1 MSKEGVFHNEHY
13 GLTDELIN
21 LNKMSE
27 FESLSLCF
35 LKLDVDDIIIEV
47 NKAFILF
54 THFELD
60 DLIGQHYSILKFK
73 DHKGGQIFG
82 DATTDGLHQD
92 QKIVEFIS
100 GDNQKKFA
108 LLTELVS
115 DVNFTNTKQ
124 ILVQNVTHLIQDIEY
139 YEYTSNVAKIGG
151 WEFDVLNKTF
161 RASKDVYEIHEV
173 GFTSFFEIE
182 NPFKF
187 YGRSVQDLLKKEF
200 RDSIINQVPKS
211 FECLP
216 FYSFSG
222 KKKWVKLTFTPV
234 VAGDI
239 TIKIF
244 GSLQDI
250 SKEIVLKEKL
260 KISRER
266 YKNLF
271 DYCPVPLLVI
281 RLSDHKII
289 QANYAATDFYG
300 YTNDE
305 FLELS
310 ALDIRPE
317 NYMEQY
323 RTKIGK
329 KLADYGDIQVFNN
342 ITHQH
347 KNGEHL
353 LVDIYRRGTTLNG
366 QKSKIVL
373 VQDVKAKFEAEFKLS
388 KTNETLSKLID
399 SSPLAIIMVD
409 TNAKIELWNKSAEV
423 LFGWTKEEVFEKDIP
438 YVPTNKR
445 KEYEVNLLNSFNIKY
460 FATLEL
466 ERQKKNGE
474 LIRIRE
480 HITPL
485 RNEEGNTDRFLL
497 IIEDITE
504 SEKVKN
510 ALLESERNYRN
521 LVEASNDLIWK
532 LDKNAKITFINH
544 ASEEILGYKIEELIN
559 LDFELLLCD
568 DQKLKCNLFHS
579 QVTEG
584 TNYRNL
590 ELKMV
595 TKHGIQK
602 HLNAN
607 IYPLYDSTETI
618 VGCAG
623 NATDISHIIEQQK
636 SLEAMLKEKEILIKE
651 IHHRVKNN
659 LAVVSSLLTLQ
670 ACNQTDRS
678 TINALSESQSR
689 IQSIAT
695 IHEQLYQDELFT
707 QIEMRSYLQQ
717 LTKDIEETY
726 SSNQKEIIV
735 SVEGDDIFLNVNQ
748 AVPFGIL
755 TNELVINAFKYAF
768 EGYVEGIITLKLS
781 NLDDQMTLTVS
792 DNGVGLPQQFDPD
805 KEGSL
810 GMTLVQ
816 NLCQQLGAEL
826 KYWTDHGAHFSISFS
841 PLK

>member
-1 MSKEGVFHNEHY
+1 MSKEGVLHNEHY
-13 GLTDELIN
+13 GLTDEFRN

-35 LKLDVDDIIIEV
+35 LKLDLNDIIIEV

-60 DLIGQHYSILKFK
+60 NLIGQHYSILKFK
-73 DHKGGQIFG
+73 EYKGGQIFG
-82 DATTDGLHQD
+82 DATTEGLHKD

-108 LLTELVS
+108 LLTQLVS
-115 DVNFTNTKQ
+115 DVSFANTKQ

-139 YEYTSNVAKIGG
+139 YEYTSNIAKIGG

-173 GFTSFFEIE
+173 GFNSFFEIE

-187 YGRSVQDLLKKEF
+187 YGRSVQDLLKNEF

-222 KKKWVKLTFTPV
+222 KKKWVKLTFIPV
-234 VAGDI
+234 VAGDV

-250 SKEIVLKEKL
+250 SKEIILKEKL

-289 QANYAATDFYG
+289 QANYAASDFYG

-310 ALDIRPE
+310 ALDIRPK
-317 NYMEQY
+317 NYKEQY
-323 RTKIGK
+323 RTTIGK
-329 KLADYGDIQVFNN
+329 KLDDYGDIQVFSN

-399 SSPLAIIMVD
+399 SSPLAIITVD
-409 TNAKIELWNKSAEV
+409 TNAKIELWNKSAEI

-445 KEYEVNLLNSFNIKY
+445 KEFEVNLLNSFNIKY
-460 FATLEL
+460 SATLEL

-485 RNEEGNTDRFLL
+485 RNEEGNIDRFLL

-544 ASEEILGYKIEELIN
+544 ASEEILGYKIQELLN

-568 DQKLKCNLFHS
+568 DQKLKCNLLHS
-579 QVTEG
+579 QVREG

-590 ELKMV
+590 ELKMI

-618 VGCAG
+618 VGCAE

-670 ACNQTDRS
+670 AYNQTDRS

-707 QIEMRSYLQQ
+707 QIEMGSYLKQ

-768 EGYVEGIITLKLS
+768 EGYFKGIITLKLS
-781 NLDDQMTLTVS
+781 NRNNQMTLTVS
-792 DNGVGLPQQFDPD
+792 DNGVGLPQQFDPN
-805 KEGSL
+805 KEESL

-816 NLCQQLGAEL
+816 SLCEQLGAEL

>member
-1 MSKEGVFHNEHY
+1 MSKEGVLHNEHY
-13 GLTDELIN
+13 GLTDEFRN

-35 LKLDVDDIIIEV
+35 LKLDLNDIIIEV

-60 DLIGQHYSILKFK
+60 NLIGQHYSILKFK
-73 DHKGGQIFG
+73 EYKGGQIFG
-82 DATTDGLHQD
+82 DATTEGLHKD

-108 LLTELVS
+108 LLTQLVS
-115 DVNFTNTKQ
+115 DVSFANTKQ

-139 YEYTSNVAKIGG
+139 YEYTSNIAKIGG

-173 GFTSFFEIE
+173 GFNSFFEIE

-187 YGRSVQDLLKKEF
+187 YGRSVQDLLKNEF

-222 KKKWVKLTFTPV
+222 KKKWVKLTFIPV
-234 VAGDI
+234 VAGDV

-250 SKEIVLKEKL
+250 SKEIILKEKL

-289 QANYAATDFYG
+289 QANYAASDFYG

-310 ALDIRPE
+310 ALDIRPK
-317 NYMEQY
+317 NYKEQY
-323 RTKIGK
+323 RTTIGK
-329 KLADYGDIQVFNN
+329 KLDDYGDIQVFSN

-399 SSPLAIIMVD
+399 SSPLAIITVD
-409 TNAKIELWNKSAEV
+409 TNAKIELWNKSAEI

-445 KEYEVNLLNSFNIKY
+445 KEFEVNLLNSFNIKY
-460 FATLEL
+460 SATLEL

-485 RNEEGNTDRFLL
+485 RNEEGNIDRFLL

-544 ASEEILGYKIEELIN
+544 ASEEILGYKIQELLN

-568 DQKLKCNLFHS
+568 DQKLKCNLLHS
-579 QVTEG
+579 QVREG

-590 ELKMV
+590 ELKMI

-618 VGCAG
+618 VGCAE

-636 SLEAMLKEKEILIKE
+636 SL
-651 IHHRVKNN
+651 
-659 LAVVSSLLTLQ
+659 
-670 ACNQTDRS
+670 
-678 TINALSESQSR
+678 
-689 IQSIAT
+689 
-695 IHEQLYQDELFT
+695 
-707 QIEMRSYLQQ
+707 
-717 LTKDIEETY
+717 
-726 SSNQKEIIV
+726 
-735 SVEGDDIFLNVNQ
+735 
-748 AVPFGIL
+748 
-755 TNELVINAFKYAF
+755 
-768 EGYVEGIITLKLS
+768 
-781 NLDDQMTLTVS
+781 
-792 DNGVGLPQQFDPD
+792 
-805 KEGSL
+805 
-810 GMTLVQ
+810 
-816 NLCQQLGAEL
+816 
-826 KYWTDHGAHFSISFS
+826 
-841 PLK
+841 